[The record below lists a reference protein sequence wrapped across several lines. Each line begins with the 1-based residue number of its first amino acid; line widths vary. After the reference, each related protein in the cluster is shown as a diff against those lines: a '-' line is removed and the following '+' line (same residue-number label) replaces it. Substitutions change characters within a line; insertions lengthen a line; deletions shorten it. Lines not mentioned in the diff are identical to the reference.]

1 MVVSLVDEINVVS
14 EELVMVVGIPSVA
27 VVNEGVAGHGVVAR
41 AAVSPSV
48 EATAAHSSHSSSS
61 EIDAHTN

>member
-1 MVVSLVDEINVVS
+1 MVVSLVDEIDVVS
-14 EELVMVVGIPSVA
+14 EELVMVAGIPSVA

-41 AAVSPSV
+41 ATVSPSV
-48 EATAAHSSHSSSS
+48 EAAHSSSS